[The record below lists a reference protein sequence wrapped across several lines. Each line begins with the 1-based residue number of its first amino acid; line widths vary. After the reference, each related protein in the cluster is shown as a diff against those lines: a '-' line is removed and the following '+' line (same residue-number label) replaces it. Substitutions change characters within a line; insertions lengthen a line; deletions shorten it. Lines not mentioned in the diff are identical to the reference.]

1 MKLRHD
7 CPGCAGTRLGSP
19 FVLPRQPVVLN
30 YRFPDARAAS
40 RVPRRDVSLVQCAR
54 CHLVFNATFD
64 PAVIPYDDAYEN
76 RQCFSDAFTHH
87 LTGLAQRLTRD
98 LPTSG
103 GRILEVGCGKG
114 DFLRLLCQV
123 SGATAEGY
131 DTSYE
136 GAEQEPGIRF
146 HRRYV
151 GAADIQER
159 FDLIVCRHVVEHVPE
174 IGVFLESLAAMARAS
189 GDPRVVIETPRLEW
203 IIQNRCL
210 WDVFYEHCNYF
221 TMGALAHLCRRVG
234 FRVVRHTGVFQ
245 GQYQFLELQLAKTA
259 RLPAAPPR
267 RPHDRLAP
275 FARAARHHL
284 NQVEAQI
291 AAASPAGR
299 WAIWGAGAKGVALV
313 NQLQSVQPVC
323 VIDSNAA
330 KQGCVIPG
338 SRVPVVAPHDRR
350 VVGLELILIANP
362 NYAGEISSVLKSLG
376 YRGQLQILR

>member
-30 YRFPDARAAS
+30 YRFPDARAAG

-54 CHLVFNATFD
+54 CQLVFNATFD
-64 PAVIPYDDAYEN
+64 PEVIPYDDAYEN
-76 RQCFSDAFTHH
+76 RQCFSEAFTRH
-87 LTGLAQRLTRD
+87 LDGLAARLARS

-114 DFLRLLCQV
+114 DFLRLLCKV

-136 GAEQEPGIRF
+136 GNEQEPGLRF

-151 GAADIQER
+151 SAADIGTP

-174 IGVFLESLAAMARAS
+174 IGPFLEGLAAMARAA
-189 GDPRVVIETPRLEW
+189 GDPLVVIETPRLEW

-221 TMGALAHLCRRVG
+221 TMGALAHLCRRAG
-234 FRVVRHTGVFQ
+234 FRVIRQTGVFQ
-245 GQYQFLELQLAKTA
+245 SQYQCLELRLAKTH
-259 RLPAAPPR
+259 RAPNPPPK

-275 FARAARHHL
+275 FARAARQRL
-284 NQVEAQI
+284 NAVERQVDSG
-291 AAASPAGR
+291 SPSGR

-313 NQLQSVQPVC
+313 NQLQSVHPTC

-338 SRVPVVAPHDRR
+338 SRVPVVAPSDPR
-350 VVGLELILIANP
+350 VLRLELILIANP
-362 NYAGEISSVLKSLG
+362 NYAGEIASVLKTLG
-376 YRGQLQILR
+376 YRGRLQILR

>member
-1 MKLRHD
+1 
-7 CPGCAGTRLGSP
+7 
-19 FVLPRQPVVLN
+19 
-30 YRFPDARAAS
+30 
-40 RVPRRDVSLVQCAR
+40 
-54 CHLVFNATFD
+54 
-64 PAVIPYDDAYEN
+64 
-76 RQCFSDAFTHH
+76 
-87 LTGLAQRLTRD
+87 
-98 LPTSG
+98 
-103 GRILEVGCGKG
+103 
-114 DFLRLLCQV
+114 
-123 SGATAEGY
+123 
-131 DTSYE
+131 
-136 GAEQEPGIRF
+136 
-146 HRRYV
+146 
-151 GAADIQER
+151 
-159 FDLIVCRHVVEHVPE
+159 
-174 IGVFLESLAAMARAS
+174 MARAS

-203 IIQNRCL
+203 IIQHQCL

-291 AAASPAGR
+291 AASSPAGR

-313 NQLQSVQPVC
+313 NQLQSVKPVC

-338 SRVPVVAPHDRR
+338 SRVPVVAPQDRR
-350 VVGLELILIANP
+350 VIELELILIANP
-362 NYAGEISSVLKSLG
+362 NYAGEITSVLKSLG